1 MIRGSELLVGWETAD
16 DAAVYA
22 LDAQRAVVSTADF
35 ITPVVD
41 DPFTFGAVA
50 AANSLSD
57 VYAMGGR
64 PIMALNLCGFPD
76 AELPTEVIGEILR
89 GAAEVCREAG
99 CAMAGGHTV
108 RDAEVKFGLA
118 VTGLVDPTRLLR
130 NSTARPGDVLLLTK
144 PLGTGALAAA
154 LEQGRLPAD
163 GEHARALITTMTAL
177 NRCGPD
183 LAAAG
188 ATACTDV
195 TGFGLSG
202 HALEMARGAG
212 VQLRL
217 RTADLPLLPD
227 AVALCGEGFTC
238 GGTKANA
245 GFTGGDV
252 RADGLGEDLIGL
264 LHDPQ
269 TSGGLLA
276 AVPEDRLEA
285 CREAALA
292 AGAPCAAVIGEVRE
306 AAPDAPRIIFD

>member
-1 MIRGSELLVGWETAD
+1 MGWETAD

-22 LDAQRAVVSTADF
+22 LDERRAIVSTADF

-41 DPFTFGAVA
+41 DPRTFGAVA

-64 PIMALNLCGFPD
+64 PILALNLCGFPD
-76 AELPTEVIGEILR
+76 GELPTEVIGEILR
-89 GAAEVCREAG
+89 GAAEMCRDAG
-99 CAMAGGHTV
+99 CALAGGHTV

-118 VTGLVDPTRLLR
+118 VTGLVDPALLLR

-154 LEQGRLPAD
+154 LKQGRLPAD
-163 GEHARALITTMTAL
+163 GPHARALIETMTAL

-188 ATACTDV
+188 ASACTDV

-212 VQLRL
+212 VQLRI
-217 RTADLPLLPD
+217 RTADLPQLPD
-227 AVALCGEGFTC
+227 AAALCAEGFTC

-245 GFTGGDV
+245 GFTG
-252 RADGLGEDLIGL
+252 AELHLDGLDAGTVGL

-276 AVPEDRLEA
+276 SVPADRAEA

-292 AGAPCAAVIGEVRE
+292 AGASVAALIGEVRE
-306 AAPDAPRIIFD
+306 AVPGGPRIFFE